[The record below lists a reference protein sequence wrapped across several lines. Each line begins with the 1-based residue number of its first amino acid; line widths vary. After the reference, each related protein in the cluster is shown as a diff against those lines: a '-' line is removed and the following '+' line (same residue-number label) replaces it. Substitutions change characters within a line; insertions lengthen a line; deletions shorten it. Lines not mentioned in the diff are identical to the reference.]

1 MKKKGMTLIESVVTI
16 ALLGV
21 IFLLV
26 TPLIRSFGRVKGR
39 VYTQNSI
46 DKEFSNVNSFIQK
59 KIRSAKRT
67 GKSTGSAEADFDN
80 DIGYVGVFEKFV
92 DSSVGFFTT
101 GESGNKIENGE
112 KGQVLFLEVP
122 SSSSNS
128 DFVFFYFQDNQLFY
142 QENFNPAEG
151 SGNPTVLMSDIEEGN
166 FRLRD
171 GVVVYYIDLYLGEE
185 AEGKFNDSLRSS
197 STTRIDLVR

>member
-39 VYTQNSI
+39 IYTQNSI

-67 GKSTGSAEADFDN
+67 GKSTGSGEESFDGK
-80 DIGYVGVFEKFV
+80 IGYVGVFENFI
-92 DSSVGFFTT
+92 DSSTDFFTS
-101 GESGNKIENGE
+101 GESGNMLEDGE
-112 KGQVLFLEVP
+112 EGEALFLEVP
-122 SSSSNS
+122 STSSNS
-128 DFVFFYFQDNQLFY
+128 DFVFFYFQENQLFY
-142 QENFNPAEG
+142 QENFNPAKG
-151 SGNPTVLMSDIEEGN
+151 SGNPSVLMSDIEEGY
-166 FRLRD
+166 FRLRK
-171 GVVVYYIDLYLGEE
+171 GVVVYYIDMYLGEE
-185 AEGKFNDSLRSS
+185 AEGRFNDSLRSS
-197 STTRIDLVR
+197 STTRIDLK